1 MVDEVY
7 FDKSFI
13 QEEQPR
19 IRVDRFTGG
28 AMNGALFQDHPVRK
42 GKGKQLVFPLRMTV
56 KDCSDS
62 EAGLVLLLVKDLM
75 TGQIT
80 LGANRTIGYGRIKG
94 NSVAVQYHGES
105 YGIDGTGKV
114 TEGEST
120 KLEALVQALH
130 QSTEDTMLAK
140 EGAHE

>member
-1 MVDEVY
+1 
-7 FDKSFI
+7 
-13 QEEQPR
+13 
-19 IRVDRFTGG
+19 
-28 AMNGALFQDHPVRK
+28 MNGALFQDHPVRK
-42 GKGKQLVFPLRMTV
+42 EKGKQLVFPLRMTV

-94 NSVAVQYHGES
+94 NSVTVQYHGES
-105 YGIDGTGKV
+105 YSIDGTGKV
-114 TEGEST
+114 TEGEAT
-120 KLEALVQALH
+120 NLKLGSSVTSNH
-130 QSTEDTMLAK
+130 TEDTMLAK

>member
-7 FDKSFI
+7 FDKSFT

-19 IRVDRFTGG
+19 IRVYRFTGG

-42 GKGKQLVFPLRMTV
+42 GKGKQLAFPLRMTI

-62 EAGLVLLLVKDLM
+62 EAGIVLLLVKDLM

-80 LGANRTIGYGRIKG
+80 LGANRTIGYG
-94 NSVAVQYHGES
+94 H
-105 YGIDGTGKV
+105 
-114 TEGEST
+114 
-120 KLEALVQALH
+120 
-130 QSTEDTMLAK
+130 
-140 EGAHE
+140 